1 MAFVDNKLYV
11 VGGVQSL
18 SKEQT
23 VSDNTLSFFIISLTT
38 CTCTAA
44 QQPSR
49 LVLSC
54 SRLNAAEA
62 SNLQAPSLPPSG
74 ICSLSFS
81 YTISHNSI
89 LYFPTPSS
97 REDCFLFPYSGS
109 LLLYGG
115 VSASGTPLNDVWR
128 FDIAAASWTLCRPVD
143 YIAPLALHQQACF
156 TGTTIVTVGG
166 SGPCRRLTSSLQ
178 SIYAGCVVAA
188 FSLLTLA
195 WVYSS
200 TDASVAPLYHHAC
213 APVPTLATPTFLL
226 VGGTLASYG
235 DPLAPPPPVFQRLSI
250 PHLTAASSPL
260 PSPVL
265 DAVTPPSS
273 NRPSLSMQY
282 AGTPKERG
290 VSPKE
295 YVGTPKE
302 RGVSPKE
309 YAGTPKERTTSP
321 RERASTPKERGVSP
335 KEYVGT
341 PKERTTSPRE
351 RASTPRERE
360 NVAVHPSP
368 RKPSR
373 TPTTTSGFASHIL
386 TPDQFEDCYAPP
398 AEPYRPSTPNRGR
411 SKAPALSKHHRT
423 LSTPIKCVWT
433 CDVSPRL
440 SSLRP
445 APSPRLSR
453 IRQPTSLED
462 LRGDVME
469 RLFATPKKLPRP
481 PVFAETSS
489 AASAHGPTSSNARS
503 GGIACVLNNG
513 MARSAGS
520 VSDGPTGITT
530 DITTG
535 ITTGITSIGGDKG
548 GGKTPQVSVAEEDSL
563 NDDALLELFDQTM
576 EKIKSFDATI
586 RGYINETV
594 SLTLRIQKAEVMKA
608 ELEQCIQNSSTLLR
622 VSPDGDVRV

>member
-11 VGGVQSL
+11 VGGVSSL

-44 QQPSR
+44 QQRSR
-49 LVLSC
+49 LVLSF

-166 SGPCRRLTSSLQ
+166 SGPCRRLTRSLQ
-178 SIYAGCVVAA
+178 SVYAGCVVAA

-213 APVPTLATPTFLL
+213 APVSTLATPTFLL

-282 AGTPKERG
+282 ASTPKERG

-302 RGVSPKE
+302 RGVSPRE
-309 YAGTPKERTTSP
+309 YVG
-321 RERASTPKERGVSP
+321 TPKERGVSP
-335 KEYVGT
+335 R
-341 PKERTTSPRE
+341 ERTTSPRE

-423 LSTPIKCVWT
+423 LSTPIKCVWAR
-433 CDVSPRL
+433 DVSPRL

-453 IRQPTSLED
+453 IHQPTSLED

-513 MARSAGS
+513 MARGAGS
-520 VSDGPTGITT
+520 VSG
-530 DITTG
+530 ITTG

-548 GGKTPQVSVAEEDSL
+548 GAKTPQVSVAEEDSL
-563 NDDALLELFDQTM
+563 NDDTLLELFDQTM

>member
-1 MAFVDNKLYV
+1 M
-11 VGGVQSL
+11 
-18 SKEQT
+18 
-23 VSDNTLSFFIISLTT
+23 
-38 CTCTAA
+38 
-44 QQPSR
+44 
-49 LVLSC
+49 
-54 SRLNAAEA
+54 
-62 SNLQAPSLPPSG
+62 
-74 ICSLSFS
+74 
-81 YTISHNSI
+81 
-89 LYFPTPSS
+89 
-97 REDCFLFPYSGS
+97 
-109 LLLYGG
+109 
-115 VSASGTPLNDVWR
+115 
-128 FDIAAASWTLCRPVD
+128 
-143 YIAPLALHQQACF
+143 
-156 TGTTIVTVGG
+156 
-166 SGPCRRLTSSLQ
+166 
-178 SIYAGCVVAA
+178 
-188 FSLLTLA
+188 
-195 WVYSS
+195 
-200 TDASVAPLYHHAC
+200 
-213 APVPTLATPTFLL
+213 
-226 VGGTLASYG
+226 
-235 DPLAPPPPVFQRLSI
+235 FQRLSI

-302 RGVSPKE
+302 RDVSPKE

-341 PKERTTSPRE
+341 PKERGVSPRERTTSPRE

-433 CDVSPRL
+433 RDVSPRL

>member
-11 VGGVQSL
+11 VGGVSSL

-44 QQPSR
+44 QQRSR
-49 LVLSC
+49 LVLSF

-156 TGTTIVTVGG
+156 TGTTIVTIGG
-166 SGPCRRLTSSLQ
+166 SGPCRRLTRSLQ
-178 SIYAGCVVAA
+178 SVYAGCVVAA

-213 APVPTLATPTFLL
+213 APVSTLATPTFLL

-282 AGTPKERG
+282 ASTPKERG

-302 RGVSPKE
+302 RGVSPRE
-309 YAGTPKERTTSP
+309 YVG
-321 RERASTPKERGVSP
+321 TPKERGVSP
-335 KEYVGT
+335 R
-341 PKERTTSPRE
+341 ERTTSPRE

-423 LSTPIKCVWT
+423 LSTPIKCVWAR
-433 CDVSPRL
+433 DVSPRL

-453 IRQPTSLED
+453 IHQPTSLED

-513 MARSAGS
+513 MARGAGS
-520 VSDGPTGITT
+520 VSG
-530 DITTG
+530 ITTG

-548 GGKTPQVSVAEEDSL
+548 GAKTPQVSVAEEDSL
-563 NDDALLELFDQTM
+563 NDDTLLELFDQTM

>member
-156 TGTTIVTVGG
+156 TGTTIVTIGG

-213 APVPTLATPTFLL
+213 VPVPTLATPTFLL

-295 YVGTPKE
+295 YAGTPKERGVSPREYVGTPKE
-302 RGVSPKE
+302 RGVSP
-309 YAGTPKERTTSP
+309 R
-321 RERASTPKERGVSP
+321 
-335 KEYVGT
+335 
-341 PKERTTSPRE
+341 ERTTSPRE

-423 LSTPIKCVWT
+423 LSTPIKCFWT
-433 CDVSPRL
+433 RDVSPRL
-440 SSLRP
+440 SSLRL

-453 IRQPTSLED
+453 IHQPTSLED

-469 RLFATPKKLPRP
+469 RLSATPKKLPRP

-513 MARSAGS
+513 MARGAGS
-520 VSDGPTGITT
+520 VSG
-530 DITTG
+530 ITTG

-563 NDDALLELFDQTM
+563 NDDTLLELFDQTM

>member
-1 MAFVDNKLYV
+1 MSPPPAR
-11 VGGVQSL
+11 L
-18 SKEQT
+18 S
-23 VSDNTLSFFIISLTT
+23 TT
-38 CTCTAA
+38 FG
-44 QQPSR
+44 
-49 LVLSC
+49 
-54 SRLNAAEA
+54 A
-62 SNLQAPSLPPSG
+62 STSLPLPG
-74 ICSLSFS
+74 
-81 YTISHNSI
+81 
-89 LYFPTPSS
+89 
-97 REDCFLFPYSGS
+97 R
-109 LLLYGG
+109 
-115 VSASGTPLNDVWR
+115 SAG
-128 FDIAAASWTLCRPVD
+128 PVD

-156 TGTTIVTVGG
+156 TGTTIVTIGG
-166 SGPCRRLTSSLQ
+166 SGPCRRLTRSLQ
-178 SIYAGCVVAA
+178 SVYAGCVVAA

-213 APVPTLATPTFLL
+213 APVSTLATPTFLL

-282 AGTPKERG
+282 ASTPKERG

-302 RGVSPKE
+302 RGVSP
-309 YAGTPKERTTSP
+309 R
-321 RERASTPKERGVSP
+321 
-335 KEYVGT
+335 
-341 PKERTTSPRE
+341 ERTTSPRE

-423 LSTPIKCVWT
+423 LSTPIKCVWAR
-433 CDVSPRL
+433 DVSPRL
-440 SSLRP
+440 SSLHP

-453 IRQPTSLED
+453 IHQPTSLED

-489 AASAHGPTSSNARS
+489 AG
-503 GGIACVLNNG
+503 
-513 MARSAGS
+513 
-520 VSDGPTGITT
+520 
-530 DITTG
+530 
-535 ITTGITSIGGDKG
+535 
-548 GGKTPQVSVAEEDSL
+548 
-563 NDDALLELFDQTM
+563 
-576 EKIKSFDATI
+576 
-586 RGYINETV
+586 
-594 SLTLRIQKAEVMKA
+594 
-608 ELEQCIQNSSTLLR
+608 QCPRPNQ
-622 VSPDGDVRV
+622 

>member
-1 MAFVDNKLYV
+1 MAFVDNKLYI
-11 VGGVQSL
+11 VGGVQSF

-23 VSDNTLSFFIISLTT
+23 VSDNTLSFFIINLTT

-49 LVLSC
+49 LVLSF
-54 SRLNAAEA
+54 SHFNAAEA

-89 LYFPTPSS
+89 LYSPTPSS

-128 FDIAAASWTLCRPVD
+128 FDIAATSWTLCRPVD

-166 SGPCRRLTSSLQ
+166 SDPRCRLTRSLQ
-178 SIYAGCVVAA
+178 SVYAGCVVAA

-290 VSPKE
+290 VSPRE
-295 YVGTPKE
+295 YAGTPKE
-302 RGVSPKE
+302 RGVSP
-309 YAGTPKERTTSP
+309 
-321 RERASTPKERGVSP
+321 REH
-335 KEYVGT
+335 
-341 PKERTTSPRE
+341 TTSPRE
-351 RASTPRERE
+351 RASTPRERVH
-360 NVAVHPSP
+360 VAVHPSP

-386 TPDQFEDCYAPP
+386 TPDQFEDCYVPP

-423 LSTPIKCVWT
+423 LSTPIKCAWSRG
-433 CDVSPRL
+433 VSPRL
-440 SSLRP
+440 SSLRLP
-445 APSPRLSR
+445 PSPRLSR
-453 IRQPTSLED
+453 IHQPTSLED

-469 RLFATPKKLPRP
+469 RLSATPKKLPRP

-535 ITTGITSIGGDKG
+535 ITTGITSISGDKG
-548 GGKTPQVSVAEEDSL
+548 GAKTPQVSAAEEDSL
-563 NDDALLELFDQTM
+563 NDDTLLELFDQTM

>member
-11 VGGVQSL
+11 VGGVSSL

-44 QQPSR
+44 QQRSR
-49 LVLSC
+49 LVLSF

-156 TGTTIVTVGG
+156 TGTTIVTIGG
-166 SGPCRRLTSSLQ
+166 SGPCRRLTRSLQ
-178 SIYAGCVVAA
+178 SVYAGCVVAA

-213 APVPTLATPTFLL
+213 APVSTLATPTFLL

-282 AGTPKERG
+282 ASTPKERG

-302 RGVSPKE
+302 RGVSP
-309 YAGTPKERTTSP
+309 R
-321 RERASTPKERGVSP
+321 
-335 KEYVGT
+335 
-341 PKERTTSPRE
+341 ERTTSPRE

-423 LSTPIKCVWT
+423 LSTPIKCVWAR
-433 CDVSPRL
+433 DVSPRL
-440 SSLRP
+440 SSLHP

-453 IRQPTSLED
+453 IHQPTSLED

-469 RLFATPKKLPRP
+469 RLFATPKKLPLP

-513 MARSAGS
+513 MARGAGS
-520 VSDGPTGITT
+520 VSG
-530 DITTG
+530 ITTG

-548 GGKTPQVSVAEEDSL
+548 GAKTPQVSVAEEDSL
-563 NDDALLELFDQTM
+563 NDDTLLELFDQTM

>member
-11 VGGVQSL
+11 VGGVSSL

-44 QQPSR
+44 QQRSR
-49 LVLSC
+49 LVLSF

-89 LYFPTPSS
+89 LYFPTLSS

-156 TGTTIVTVGG
+156 TGTTIVTIGG
-166 SGPCRRLTSSLQ
+166 SGPCRRLTRSLQ
-178 SIYAGCVVAA
+178 SVYAGCVVAA

-213 APVPTLATPTFLL
+213 APVSTLATPTFLL

-282 AGTPKERG
+282 E
-290 VSPKE
+290 S
-295 YVGTPKE
+295 
-302 RGVSPKE
+302 
-309 YAGTPKERTTSP
+309 
-321 RERASTPKERGVSP
+321 
-335 KEYVGT
+335 
-341 PKERTTSPRE
+341 
-351 RASTPRERE
+351 
-360 NVAVHPSP
+360 
-368 RKPSR
+368 
-373 TPTTTSGFASHIL
+373 
-386 TPDQFEDCYAPP
+386 
-398 AEPYRPSTPNRGR
+398 
-411 SKAPALSKHHRT
+411 
-423 LSTPIKCVWT
+423 
-433 CDVSPRL
+433 
-440 SSLRP
+440 
-445 APSPRLSR
+445 
-453 IRQPTSLED
+453 
-462 LRGDVME
+462 
-469 RLFATPKKLPRP
+469 
-481 PVFAETSS
+481 
-489 AASAHGPTSSNARS
+489 
-503 GGIACVLNNG
+503 
-513 MARSAGS
+513 
-520 VSDGPTGITT
+520 
-530 DITTG
+530 
-535 ITTGITSIGGDKG
+535 
-548 GGKTPQVSVAEEDSL
+548 
-563 NDDALLELFDQTM
+563 
-576 EKIKSFDATI
+576 
-586 RGYINETV
+586 
-594 SLTLRIQKAEVMKA
+594 
-608 ELEQCIQNSSTLLR
+608 
-622 VSPDGDVRV
+622 

>member
-11 VGGVQSL
+11 VGGVSSL

-44 QQPSR
+44 QQRSR
-49 LVLSC
+49 LVLSF

-156 TGTTIVTVGG
+156 TGTTIVTIGG
-166 SGPCRRLTSSLQ
+166 SGPCRRLTRSLQ
-178 SIYAGCVVAA
+178 SVYAGCVVAA

-213 APVPTLATPTFLL
+213 APVSTLATPTFLL

-282 AGTPKERG
+282 ASTPKERG

-302 RGVSPKE
+302 RGVSP
-309 YAGTPKERTTSP
+309 R
-321 RERASTPKERGVSP
+321 
-335 KEYVGT
+335 
-341 PKERTTSPRE
+341 ERTTSPRE

-433 CDVSPRL
+433 RDVSPRL